1 MNPNEVPKKKKFLFW
16 ILSARNLYILKK
28 GGGYHWVLFLE
39 LVTGELNHTGGCATG
54 GPLLRSL
61 QAF

>member
-1 MNPNEVPKKKKFLFW
+1 MNPNEVPQKKFLFG

-28 GGGYHWVLFLE
+28 GSGYHWVLCLE
-39 LVTGELNHTGGCATG
+39 LVTGELNWTGGCATG

>member
-1 MNPNEVPKKKKFLFW
+1 MNPNVG
-16 ILSARNLYILKK
+16 ILSSRNLYILKK
-28 GGGYHWVLFLE
+28 GSGYHWVLCLE
-39 LVTGELNHTGGCATG
+39 LVTGELNRTGGCATG